1 MCNFTAEQKRR
12 AHMPQVLNL
21 RTRAERVRQAELE
34 RILGSLNGLAERGEL
49 SVQNTQELI
58 AQLSQR
64 LTNKLLHEP
73 TVGVQSTDEQ
83 LRNAWQLVSKNWLN
97 DYEL

>member
-1 MCNFTAEQKRR
+1 M
-12 AHMPQVLNL
+12 NL
-21 RTRAERVRQAELE
+21 RARAERVRQAELE
-34 RILGSLNGLAERGEL
+34 RIFGSLNGLAERGEL

-73 TVGVQSTDEQ
+73 TVGVKNTDEQ